1 MELEYIFD
9 LQGDK
14 YQKWYALL
22 TDAGLTP
29 GTNPEVTA
37 LLWDGEKLVAT
48 ASREGNVL
56 KYIAVASEYQ
66 GMDLTA
72 RILTALRQDAFN
84 KGIDHLF
91 LYTKPHNEAMFAPL
105 FFYPVVQTED
115 VLLMENVCDGVEKFL
130 ESWNVSR
137 RQGTIGCAV
146 MHCDPFTLGHRYLI
160 ETAAK
165 ECDWLYVLVLSEEK
179 GRFTAGDRLQLV
191 RNGTADISNVTV
203 LPSGPYLISSATF
216 PNYFLK
222 DRDRQEEAHC
232 KLDIQFFARYYA
244 PYLGVTRRYV
254 GSEPISA
261 LTAKY
266 NIILKEHL
274 PQQGIDVR
282 EIPRL
287 EQNGIP
293 VSASAVRTYLDAG
306 QKEQVRQL
314 VPKTTM
320 IFLEQHRLI

>member
-9 LQGDK
+9 LRGDK
-14 YQKWYALL
+14 YRKWCALL
-22 TDAGLTP
+22 TDAGLIPETE
-29 GTNPEVTA
+29 PEVTV
-37 LLWDGEKLVAT
+37 LLWEGEKLVAT

-84 KGIDHLF
+84 KGINHLF

-179 GRFTAGDRLQLV
+179 GTFTAGDRLQLV
-191 RNGTADISNVTV
+191 RSGTADISNVTV

-232 KLDIQFFARYYA
+232 KLDIQFFIRYYA
-244 PYLGVTRRYV
+244 PYLGITRRYV
-254 GSEPISA
+254 GSEPLSA
-261 LTAKY
+261 LTAQY
-266 NIILKEHL
+266 NKMLKEYL
-274 PQQGIDVR
+274 PQQGIGVY

-293 VSASAVRTYLDAG
+293 VSASAVRAYLNAG

-314 VPKTTM
+314 VPETTM
-320 IFLEQHRLI
+320 LFLEQHKLI